1 MALRVAVRAN
11 RNLARFVARGVFS
24 QMTSSLLF
32 LSENPFLW
40 VVAAVV
46 LGSAFWGVFSERKR
60 KAAMR
65 EYART
70 HHMEY
75 LGKAVP
81 TSFHVEGLSVWRP
94 SDKVNNL
101 MLGMSGDK
109 EFALFDFH
117 ARRRK
122 RSSRQTAVAF
132 RTSKVVCPP
141 KGIVNSTRE
150 LCVENTG
157 EWLVYFAHKRLVST
171 SDLEGFVSE
180 ARLNLSDR
188 GID

>member
-1 MALRVAVRAN
+1 MVSPA
-11 RNLARFVARGVFS
+11 
-24 QMTSSLLF
+24 QMTSSLPILF
-32 LSENPFLW
+32 RISWLP
-40 VVAAVV
+40 AAVV
-46 LGSAFWGVFSERKR
+46 LGTAFWGIFTERKR
-60 KAAMR
+60 KAAMQ

-81 TSFHVEGLSVWRP
+81 ASFHVEGLSVWRS
-94 SDKVNNL
+94 SDKVYNL

-109 EFALFDFH
+109 EFALFDFY
-117 ARRRK
+117 ARRSRHN
-122 RSSRQTAVAF
+122 SSRQTAVAF
-132 RTSKVVCPP
+132 RTSNRVIPL

-150 LCVENTG
+150 LFVVNTG
-157 EWLVYFAHKRLVST
+157 EWLVYFADKRLVST

-180 ARLNLSDR
+180 ARLNLADR